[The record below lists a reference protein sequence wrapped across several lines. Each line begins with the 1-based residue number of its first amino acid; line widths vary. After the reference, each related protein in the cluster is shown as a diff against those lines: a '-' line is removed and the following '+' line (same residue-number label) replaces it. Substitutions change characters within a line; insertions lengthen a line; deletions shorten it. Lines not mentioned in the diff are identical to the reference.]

1 MKRSWRSE
9 DMWYGRLTL
18 LDGLEN
24 TLLDIIQGVVVS
36 WYESNPVV
44 YSDAI
49 RHRIPLDEIGRQV
62 KQAEN

>member
-1 MKRSWRSE
+1 MC
-9 DMWYGRLTL
+9 YGRLTL

-24 TLLDIIQGVVVS
+24 TLLAIIRDVVVS

-44 YSDAI
+44 YNDAI
-49 RHRIPLDEIGRQV
+49 RDRILLNEIGRQV

>member
-1 MKRSWRSE
+1 MCYERH
-9 DMWYGRLTL
+9 TL

>member
-9 DMWYGRLTL
+9 DMCYGRLTL

-24 TLLDIIQGVVVS
+24 MLLDIIKCVVVS

-44 YSDAI
+44 HSDAI

>member
-1 MKRSWRSE
+1 
-9 DMWYGRLTL
+9 MWYGRLTL

-24 TLLDIIQGVVVS
+24 AFLDIIKGVVVS

-49 RHRIPLDEIGRQV
+49 RHRISFDEIGRQV